1 MAPRAENVGR
11 LVGALFAVL
20 DDIQRARKGIPDA
33 AALAVL
39 QIIGVVERTEPGR
52 GVRPSELADKLD
64 VHRSAITQH
73 VKALTAAGHISA
85 AGDPRDGRSCLL
97 FLTDSGRETVTRLGR
112 QGMDR
117 FTSFVAEWNDEEVT
131 ELARLLEKFRSSAD
145 AVNQHTPPPSAPTW
159 KAR

>member
-20 DDIQRARKGIPDA
+20 DNIQRARKGIPDA

-39 QIIGVVERTEPGR
+39 QIIGVVDRTEPGR

-85 AGDPRDGRSCLL
+85 AGDPDDGRSSLL

-112 QGMDR
+112 QGMER
-117 FTSFVAEWNDEEVT
+117 FASFVAEWTDEEVT
-131 ELARLLEKFRSSAD
+131 DLARLLEKFRSSAD

-159 KAR
+159 RAR